1 MADGEERDFK
11 SYYSQKYL
19 IVFAQEH
26 VNFRLEVQLFIVSLY
41 CLLRLTDDR
50 EIICDKNA

>member
-11 SYYSQKYL
+11 SSYSPKYL

-26 VNFRLEVQLFIVSLY
+26 VNFRLEVQLFIVRLY
-41 CLLRLTDDR
+41 CLQRLTDDR
-50 EIICDKNA
+50 EIISDKNA